1 MAYGILARAAATSLI
16 RRRRSWKAAGEGG
29 VDILL
34 RLVAET
40 SKAPTVRQARGTV
53 PQPSTVPSQGNGCSL
68 SRCAKHREGL

>member
-1 MAYGILARAAATSLI
+1 MAYGILARAADVSNLTE
-16 RRRRSWKAAGEGG
+16 RRSQTAAGEGG

-40 SKAPTVRQARGTV
+40 SKAPTVRQAWGTV
-53 PQPSTVPSQGNGCSL
+53 LQPSTVPSQENGCSL

>member
-1 MAYGILARAAATSLI
+1 M
-16 RRRRSWKAAGEGG
+16 AAGEGG

-53 PQPSTVPSQGNGCSL
+53 LQPSTVPSQGNGCSL

>member
-1 MAYGILARAAATSLI
+1 MAYGILARAATSLI
-16 RRRRSWKAAGEGG
+16 RWRQSQTAAGEGG

-40 SKAPTVRQARGTV
+40 SKAPTVRQAWGTV
-53 PQPSTVPSQGNGCSL
+53 LQPSTVPSQENGCSF